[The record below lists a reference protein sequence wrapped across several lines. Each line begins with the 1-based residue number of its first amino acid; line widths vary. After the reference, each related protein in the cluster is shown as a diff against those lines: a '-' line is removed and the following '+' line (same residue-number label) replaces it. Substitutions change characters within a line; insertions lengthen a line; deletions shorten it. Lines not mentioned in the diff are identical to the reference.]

1 MLEYCVRDIVMIEV
15 EAKMKKFIVEP
26 EYDRYKISQ
35 YLTEAKGY
43 SGRSIRKIE
52 VYLNGKKVKT
62 SKKLRKLNRLVVKEK
77 EKGTDLK
84 PIKMDLNIVYEDNN
98 LILIDK
104 EPFLI
109 VHPTQKKVDKTLANG
124 IIHYMHEKTGKIM
137 APRFF
142 NRLDMN
148 TTGII
153 VVAKNGYSQAYLQE
167 RATLR
172 KYYQAIVHGIVEKD
186 EFIIDEPLGRV
197 GDELRRRIISVED
210 GGQEA
215 KTAVKVLKRYPEEN
229 ITLIELELFTGRT
242 HQIRAHMESQ
252 GHPILGDELYG
263 GEDKRAKRQ
272 LLHSYKLEFTNPDT
286 EKQEIVEIPLPADM
300 AEILKNKNG

>member
-1 MLEYCVRDIVMIEV
+1 
-15 EAKMKKFIVEP
+15 MKKFIVEP

-52 VYLNGKKVKT
+52 VYLNGKRVKP
-62 SKKLRKLNRLVVKEK
+62 SKKIRKLNRLVVKEK
-77 EKGTDLK
+77 EKGTNLK
-84 PIKMDLNIVYEDNN
+84 PIQMDLKIVYEDDN

-124 IIHYMHEKTGKIM
+124 IIHYMYEKTGKIL

-153 VVAKNGYSQAYLQE
+153 VIAKNGYSQAFLQE
-167 RATLR
+167 RATLK
-172 KYYQAIVHGIVEKD
+172 KYYQAIVHGIIDED
-186 EFIIDEPLGRV
+186 EFYIEKPLGKV
-197 GDELRRRIISVED
+197 GDELRRRELSVDE

-215 KTAVKVLKRYPEEN
+215 KTLVKVLKRDAEKD
-229 ITLIELELFTGRT
+229 ITLVELELFTGRT
-242 HQIRAHMESQ
+242 HQIRAHLESV
-252 GHPILGDELYG
+252 GHPILGDELYDG
-263 GEDKRAKRQ
+263 RDRRAKRQ
-272 LLHSYKLEFTNPDT
+272 LLHSYKFEFTDPDT
-286 EKQEIVEIPLPADM
+286 KIQKIVEIELPEDM
-300 AEILKNKNG
+300 REVLK

>member
-1 MLEYCVRDIVMIEV
+1 
-15 EAKMKKFIVEP
+15 MKKFIVEP

-35 YLTEAKGY
+35 YLTEVKGY
-43 SGRSIRKIE
+43 SGRSLRKIE
-52 VYLNGKKVKT
+52 VTLNGKRVKT
-62 SKKLRKLNRLVVKEK
+62 SKKIRKLNRLVVKEK
-77 EKGTDLK
+77 EKGTDLL
-84 PIKMDLNIVYEDNN
+84 PIEMNLNIVYEDNN

-104 EPFLI
+104 EPFII
-109 VHPTQKKVDKTLANG
+109 VHPTLKKVDKTLAHG
-124 IIHYMHEKTGKIM
+124 IIHYMQQKTGKIL

-153 VVAKNGYSQAYLQE
+153 VVAKNGYTQAYLQE

-172 KYYQAIVHGIVEKD
+172 KHYQAVVHGIMEED
-186 EFIIDEPLGRV
+186 EFIIEKPLGRV
-197 GDELRRRIISVED
+197 GDELRRRELSVEE

-215 KTAVKVLKRYPEEN
+215 KTAVKVLKRYPEKD

-242 HQIRAHMESQ
+242 HQIRAHMESL
-252 GHPILGDELYG
+252 GHPIVGDNLYD
-263 GEDKRAKRQ
+263 GEDERAKRQ

-286 EKQEIVEIPLPADM
+286 EKQQIVEVPLPADM
-300 AEILKNKNG
+300 QEILKK